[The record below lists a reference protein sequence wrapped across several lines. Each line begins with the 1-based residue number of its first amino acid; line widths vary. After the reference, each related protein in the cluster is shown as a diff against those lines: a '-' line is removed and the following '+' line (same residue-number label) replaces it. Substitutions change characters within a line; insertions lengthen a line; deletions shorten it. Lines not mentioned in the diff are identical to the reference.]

1 MNCTEKP
8 MIPILDETFYHHIQ
22 IIGPQTPLAVIF
34 LMVGIEK
41 FQLGTLYVERSKARK
56 GDPEAVTGI
65 RTGKVPCLGPG
76 LHCVLSHFQSCPT
89 L

>member
-8 MIPILDETFYHHIQ
+8 MIPILDETVYHHIQ
-22 IIGPQTPLAVIF
+22 IIGPPTPLAAVF
-34 LMVGIEK
+34 LLLGIEK

-56 GDPEAVTGI
+56 GDLEAITGT
-65 RTGKVPCLGPG
+65 RTGKLPCLGPG
-76 LHCVLSHFQSCPT
+76 LQCVLSHFQSCLT